1 MVKIGWKDHRVCFP
15 FLFFSRIIYISKQCW
30 WVSKVHRYI
39 IRLACNNCKRDVA
52 LCYLVCWTIR
62 WWLDL
67 KYLHF
72 GSVSVRPPSAIIYS
86 FASHSLYLNIF
97 SALSFILTRIFLFY
111 IIGPATATATSG
123 ASNNCSLTSVNPLQK
138 SNLHQKAAM
147 DHHHHH
153 PASSLDQTT
162 SSTTAT
168 TNSNNVKMMI
178 PDDYQYL
185 CNLVPELKTELK
197 ERESRLDLYQTE
209 TLELK
214 RRLKKRDEEIG
225 RLQREIHKLKVF

>member
-1 MVKIGWKDHRVCFP
+1 M
-15 FLFFSRIIYISKQCW
+15 
-30 WVSKVHRYI
+30 
-39 IRLACNNCKRDVA
+39 
-52 LCYLVCWTIR
+52 
-62 WWLDL
+62 
-67 KYLHF
+67 
-72 GSVSVRPPSAIIYS
+72 RPPSAIIYS

-97 SALSFILTRIFLFY
+97 FCSLIHLNENFLFY

-147 DHHHHH
+147 DHHHH